1 VKVLVTGATGSL
13 GRALIRRALTADK
26 WTRCLPRCDVTRV
39 AAFARS
45 ESRLAELTREFGHYD
60 AFRPFLGDVRDE
72 GRLRDA
78 CVGVDTVIH
87 GAALKRVDDGAYN
100 PLEMH
105 KTNVEGS
112 INVANAA
119 RAEGVKNVLL
129 VSSDKAV
136 AAINTYGGSKYQA
149 ENCLRE
155 LNAHSAPR
163 GTRIS
168 CVRYGNV
175 LASTGSVLTIW
186 KRQHELGQPLTI
198 TDQRMTRFWM
208 TMDHAVNHIFKALE
222 IMRGGEIILPVMRSS
237 TIKALAEAFKDVRDW
252 SDCEIKTTGVRP
264 GGEKSHES
272 LLNDDEAERVIA
284 QKDCLVIPP
293 AVHSWT
299 SEEWKTDH
307 SVAVPRLYSSGS
319 EEFCTYTHNCLLE
332 LLRRVL

>member
-1 VKVLVTGATGSL
+1 MNILLTGATGTL
-13 GRALIRRALTADK
+13 GRAILRYALQRD
-26 WTRCLPRCDVTRV
+26 DVTRL

-45 ESRLAELTREFGHYD
+45 ESRLAELVNEFSHYE

-72 GRLRDA
+72 ERLRDA
-78 CVGVDTVIH
+78 CVGMDTVIH
-87 GAALKRVDDGAYN
+87 AAALKRVDDGAYN

-105 KTNVEGS
+105 KTNVVGS

-119 RAEGVKNVLL
+119 RAEGVRNVVL

-136 AAINTYGGSKYQA
+136 SATNTYGGSKYQA

-186 KRQHELGQPLTI
+186 DRQRQRNEALTV
-198 TDQRMTRFWM
+198 TDDSMTRFWM
-208 TMDHAVNHIFKALE
+208 TIDDAVKHIFKAID

-237 TIKALAEAFKDVRDW
+237 TIHLLACAYGHVFKGLVEGYDSNIR
-252 SDCEIKTTGVRP
+252 SIGIRP
-264 GGEKSHES
+264 GGEKRHED
-272 LLNDDEAERVIA
+272 LMNEDESTRAIA
-284 QKDCLVIPP
+284 QEGVIVIPP

-299 SEEWKTDH
+299 EDEWKTDNTI
-307 SVAVPRLYSSGS
+307 SIPSPYRSNSKECL
-319 EEFCTYTHNCLLE
+319 TYTIYE
-332 LLRRVL
+332 LAELISSQVKVSI

>member
-1 VKVLVTGATGSL
+1 MKILLTGATGAL
-13 GRALIRRALTADK
+13 GRAVLQYA
-26 WTRCLPRCDVTRV
+26 LPRDDVTRL

-45 ESRLAELTREFGHYD
+45 ESRLTMLADEFGHYD

-72 GRLRDA
+72 SRLRDA
-78 CVGVDTVIH
+78 CVGMDTVIH

-105 KTNVEGS
+105 KTNVVGS

-119 RAEGVKNVLL
+119 RAEGVSNVVL

-155 LNAHSAPR
+155 LNAHSAPQ

-186 KRQHELGQPLTI
+186 DRQRRDGQPLTV
-198 TDQRMTRFWM
+198 TDSTMTRFWM
-208 TMDHAVNHIFKALE
+208 TLDDAVTHVFKAIK
-222 IMRGGEIILPVMRSS
+222 IMRGGEIILPLMRSS
-237 TIKALAEAFKDVRDW
+237 SLKMLADAYRLATSYDADVR
-252 SDCEIKTTGVRP
+252 SVGVRM
-264 GGEKSHES
+264 GGEKRHETLINEDES
-272 LLNDDEAERVIA
+272 LRAIA
-284 QKDCLVIPP
+284 QKGVVVIPP

-299 SEEWKTDH
+299 ADAWTTDGTIKVPKPYH
-307 SVAVPRLYSSGS
+307 SNVVH
-319 EEFCTYTHNCLLE
+319 CQTYTVDE
-332 LLRRVL
+332 LAELITAL

>member
-1 VKVLVTGATGSL
+1 MKMLLTGATGTL
-13 GRALIRRALTADK
+13 GRAVLRHALQRD
-26 WTRCLPRCDVTRV
+26 DVTRL

-45 ESRLAELTREFGHYD
+45 ESRLTLLADEFGHHD

-72 GRLRDA
+72 SRLRDA
-78 CVGVDTVIH
+78 CVGMDTVIH
-87 GAALKRVDDGAYN
+87 AAALKRVDDGAYN

-105 KTNVEGS
+105 KTNVIGS

-119 RAEGVKNVLL
+119 RAEGVRNVVL

-186 KRQHELGQPLTI
+186 DRQRRHGHALTV
-198 TDQRMTRFWM
+198 TDGTMTRFWM
-208 TMDHAVNHIFKALE
+208 TIDEAVLHIFKALK
-222 IMRGGEIILPVMRSS
+222 IMRGGEIIVPLMRSS
-237 TIKALAEAFKDVRDW
+237 TIRLLADAYRVATSYDADVR
-252 SDCEIKTTGVRP
+252 SVGVRA
-264 GGEKSHES
+264 GGEKRHEA
-272 LLNDDEAERVIA
+272 LINDDEMVRAIA
-284 QKDCLVIPP
+284 QKNVVVIPP

-299 SEEWKTDH
+299 ADAWKTDGTI
-307 SVAVPRLYSSGS
+307 AVPHPYHSNAVKC
-319 EEFCTYTHNCLLE
+319 CTYTVEE
-332 LLRRVL
+332 LSEIITGL